1 MLRPAA
7 PWIVGAVV
15 LTGLWTLTFA
25 QGRPLGDAGL
35 HPLMDVV
42 RFAAAGLVVLSLRRA
57 WGRAEG
63 ESAERLTWPIAA
75 LVFLLG
81 SLFLFIGG
89 NVLMAVAEWPEPIVA
104 WRPLLMD
111 LGLLGFLGGLAMAVL
126 YHGRLD
132 ATRTARRI
140 VSIASVGTLGLFLA
154 AGLEALLSGGAM
166 AGFSLRT
173 GVGTILAT
181 AIVLSTSRGLAR
193 SVEGAFAQI
202 LTPEGMEEYP
212 T

>member
-1 MLRPAA
+1 
-7 PWIVGAVV
+7 
-15 LTGLWTLTFA
+15 
-25 QGRPLGDAGL
+25 
-35 HPLMDVV
+35 LMDVV

-63 ESAERLTWPIAA
+63 ESSERLTWLIAA

-81 SLFLFIGG
+81 SLLLFIGG
-89 NVLMAVAEWPEPIVA
+89 NVLMAVAEWPEPVVA

-111 LGLLGFLGGLAMAVL
+111 LGLVGFLSGLAMSVL
-126 YHGRLD
+126 YRGRLD
-132 ATRTARRI
+132 ATHTARRI
-140 VSIASVGTLGLFLA
+140 VSVASVGTLGLFLA
-154 AGLEALLSGGAM
+154 AGLEALFSGGVM

-173 GVGTILAT
+173 GVGTILAV
-181 AIVLSTSRGLAR
+181 AIVLSTCRGLAR

-202 LTPEGMEEYP
+202 LDPEGMGESP